1 LFIVIV
7 AAILYMCRLI
17 LRYRVLYRHKSELGL
32 QSRCQAF
39 IEMVKYQSTIGT
51 SSELSVAPKYFSG
64 KITRSKQLADRPLS
78 LPGLTATCSEFLQE
92 VAEVFSGKVVI
103 CIDEVDKDTETAQIF
118 ELLKGIKGILGQDNT
133 HFILTVSEDAMTFFN
148 ERLSRERSLIE
159 SSFEEIV
166 YLDRLSCGLARNV
179 ICQSL
184 GMMYVEEEPFLRN
197 SLMLWLFAA
206 GNSPEIKR
214 NLFTCYAQRVKN
226 KTSSPVQCLALLY
239 LAMLNSMLT
248 TTAPKEAAGLE
259 EQYKFLICIE
269 ALIGAVGSASEA
281 TAPSAFLQEV
291 TGILAA
297 YFGQSFGRLLESRL
311 TDRAR
316 TRQDDETA
324 ITIYFGQLVE
334 ALLGALLFAIAG
346 PDGQRTV
353 NRSNLDS
360 MIYIYKYVPIN
371 AQFAFYGLN
380 SFLRTRLREFGV
392 DLKELLSSPRAP
404 IEIETAANSSPSSD
418 TSTNRTLPGPD
429 APGELR
435 VAA

>member
-1 LFIVIV
+1 VNI
-7 AAILYMCRLI
+7 R
-17 LRYRVLYRHKSELGL
+17 
-32 QSRCQAF
+32 
-39 IEMVKYQSTIGT
+39 
-51 SSELSVAPKYFSG
+51 
-64 KITRSKQLADRPLS
+64 
-78 LPGLTATCSEFLQE
+78 TA
-92 VAEVFSGKVVI
+92 
-103 CIDEVDKDTETAQIF
+103 
-118 ELLKGIKGILGQDNT
+118 
-133 HFILTVSEDAMTFFN
+133 
-148 ERLSRERSLIE
+148 
-159 SSFEEIV
+159 
-166 YLDRLSCGLARNV
+166 
-179 ICQSL
+179 
-184 GMMYVEEEPFLRN
+184 
-197 SLMLWLFAA
+197 
-206 GNSPEIKR
+206 
-214 NLFTCYAQRVKN
+214 
-226 KTSSPVQCLALLY
+226 SPVDVWRLLY

-269 ALIGAVGSASEA
+269 AIIGAVGSASEA

-371 AQFAFYGLN
+371 AQFAFYGFKN
-380 SFLRTRLREFGV
+380 FFRTRLRGFCV
-392 DLKELLSSPRAP
+392 DLKELLSAPRAP
-404 IEIETAANSSPSSD
+404 VGVEAAGNNSAGFGLLDEP
-418 TSTNRTLPGPD
+418 PGGGPD
-429 APGELR
+429 GAGDS
-435 VAA
+435 